1 MVVDEV
7 QSVIRLLE
15 LELNVEGWRV
25 VTSQIGDDTFGVI
38 EREHPDVILLEVVL
52 PGLSGFELMSE
63 IGTRYPEIPIVFL
76 TSQGTEADR
85 AYGFE
90 LGAADYITKPF
101 SPMDLHRRLSA
112 VIGKPPSAEPG
123 IIRCGEVDL
132 DLARQV
138 ARRGPEIISLGT
150 NEWALLLA
158 LARDANCAVS
168 SSELLTAVWGEM
180 YAADP
185 QFLDVWMN
193 RLRRKI
199 EPDRH
204 HPTVITGDARQGYAL
219 HIQQP
224 E

>member
-7 QSVIRLLE
+7 KSVIRLLE
-15 LELNVEGWRV
+15 LELNIEGWRV
-25 VTSQIGDDTFGVI
+25 VTSEIGNHSFDVI
-38 EREHPDVILLEVVL
+38 EREHPNVILLEVML

-63 IGTRYPEIPIVFL
+63 IRKRHPEIPIVFL

-112 VIGKPPSAEPG
+112 VIGKAPSAEPG

-158 LARDANCAVS
+158 LARDANRTVS
-168 SSELLTAVWGEM
+168 ASELLTAVWGEM
-180 YAADP
+180 YADDP

-199 EPDRH
+199 EPDRR
-204 HPTVITGDARQGYAL
+204 HPSVITGDAKQGYAL
-219 HIQQP
+219 HIQRP

>member
-7 QSVIRLLE
+7 KSVIRLLE
-15 LELNVEGWRV
+15 LELNIEGWRV
-25 VTSQIGDDTFGVI
+25 VTSEIGNHSFDVI
-38 EREHPDVILLEVVL
+38 EREHPNVILLEVVL

-63 IGTRYPEIPIVFL
+63 IRKRHPEIPIVFL

-112 VIGKPPSAEPG
+112 VIGKAPSAEPG

-158 LARDANCAVS
+158 LARDANGIVS
-168 SSELLTAVWGEM
+168 ASELLTTIWGEA
-180 YAADP
+180 YVGDP
-185 QFLDVWMN
+185 QFLEVWMN

-199 EPDRH
+199 EPDRE
-204 HPTVITGDARQGYAL
+204 HPTVITGDATQGYAL
-219 HIQQP
+219 HVEQP